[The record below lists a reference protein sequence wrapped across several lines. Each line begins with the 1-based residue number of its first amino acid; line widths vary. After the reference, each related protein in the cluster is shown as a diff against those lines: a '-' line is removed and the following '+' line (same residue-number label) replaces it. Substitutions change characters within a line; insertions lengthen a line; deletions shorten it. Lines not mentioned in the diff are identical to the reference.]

1 MNAVDARPASRDADE
16 SLPASYLAAVDA
28 ERARVAHD
36 VLATRGL
43 ARRTVLLVGG
53 AGYIGSVLTEHLLR
67 HGYRVRCLDRL
78 LYENDLVVL
87 PWLGHPDYRFD
98 HGDLADARAAGAALE
113 DATDVVI
120 LGALVGDPIT
130 KKYPGPSRAINLDGT
145 LALLDRIRGAGVNRV
160 VFVSTC
166 SNYGMIPDGAVAD
179 EDHPLNPL
187 SIYAETKVAV
197 EKALLASKGRTDFGA
212 TVLRFA
218 TAFGLSPRMRFDLT
232 VSQFVREAWLGRD
245 LVVYDAD
252 TWRPYCHVRDFAE
265 AIRRA
270 IEAPRA
276 AVDFAVFNAGGDANN
291 ATKRQIVEMVRE
303 AVPNANI
310 RYQEH
315 GSDPRNYRVSF
326 ARIRERLC
334 FEPRHSI
341 RDGIAELVAALDR
354 RLFDLVD
361 RRPNFHHNIEIAYP

>member
-1 MNAVDARPASRDADE
+1 MNALDARPGSRDADE
-16 SLPASYLAAVDA
+16 SLPRAYIAAVDA
-28 ERARVAHD
+28 ERERVARD
-36 VLATRGL
+36 VLAPRAL
-43 ARRTVLLVGG
+43 DRRTVLLVGG

-197 EKALLASKGRTDFGA
+197 EKALLASKGGTDFGA

-276 AVDFAVFNAGGDANN
+276 AVDFTVFNAGGDANN